1 MQEISAYELIKEK
14 LHAIPNQRHKGSLF
28 EKISKQFLQE
38 HDSANEYESIDL
50 WYDWKLRGKERDKG
64 IDIVITTSNKE
75 YIAVQCK
82 FHQNSVSYN
91 DISPFLTQLLS
102 GHKLQNG
109 VGGVKF
115 KKGIIISTSNLTSE
129 ALKAI
134 EQIRSTGMG
143 IDIDEITEEDFIY
156 SRIDWE
162 KFDPTKTED
171 EIPLC
176 DKKRPRPHQ
185 TEAIEKTKEYFSDPK
200 NARGKLIMAC
210 GTGKTYT
217 SLKIMEAL
225 DPKIT
230 LFLAPSIALLSQTF
244 REYAQ
249 EKSEPFY
256 ASIVCSDDKTG
267 QSKKNKS
274 KNEDNDD
281 IKFSELPIKASTR
294 LEDIL
299 SAYERAQKENKRFI
313 IFSTYQSALRIK
325 EAQEAGLNGIDLI
338 ICDEAHRTVGAM
350 YSTNERDD
358 KNAFT
363 LCHSDEN
370 IKAKKR
376 LYMTATPKVYS
387 ESSKAKA
394 KEKDNVIYSMDDAQT
409 FGEEIYTLNFE
420 RAIALDLLTDYK
432 VIILAVR
439 SENLSGVTNSV
450 NKKISQLE
458 AKGTKLDKKLINNE
472 FVCKIVGT
480 HKGLAKQDLIAL
492 DEENKEDHNLQNKAD
507 TFVSQRAISFCKSI
521 NTSKNIKDSFET
533 IMECYDEELKKKS
546 FKNLQIKIDH
556 VDGTMNCKDRL
567 EKLEKLNEFQ
577 PNTCKVLSNAR
588 CLSEGV
594 DVPALDS
601 VIFFDGRSAMVDII
615 QAVGRVMRKAKN
627 KKRGYIILPIALRE
641 SEIKNLDE
649 AVKNTNF
656 QNIWKVLKALRSHDS
671 SLVDEATFREKIKIF
686 GSDDASNLDDEE
698 ELQKDKT
705 EQSPNDPKQ
714 AQKTLFDAIL
724 LQDLANAV
732 YNVMPTKLGDRNYWE
747 NFAKKTGNIARTLND
762 RLKELFGKNPEIFD
776 NFLTSLR
783 GNIHQ
788 NIKEEEALDMIISH
802 VITKPIF
809 DAIFGDNIQNPI
821 AKALDKMVLKLSD
834 LGLEGETKD
843 LKNLYE
849 SVKTEAARAKSQKTQ
864 QELIKNLYN
873 TFFKEAFRKQSE
885 KLGIV
890 YTPIEV
896 VDFILRATNGILK
909 KHFNTDFNDKN
920 ITIFDPFTGTGSF
933 IARLLS
939 KENDFIS
946 DEALKEKFQK
956 GLFAFDI
963 VLLSYYIALIN
974 ITQAAQSRDSSL
986 KNFKNIA
993 LTDSLDY
1000 LEEKSA
1006 KGVIPGFEDL
1016 KENQEIKTT
1025 MEKQNI
1031 RVIIGN
1037 PPYSSGAK
1045 SENDNNQNLKHPKLE
1060 KRVYETYGKNSTS
1073 RSVGNTTRDT
1083 LIQSIRMASDL
1094 LKDKGVLGFVVNG
1107 SFIDS
1112 KSADGFR
1119 KCVAK
1124 EFSHLYVLNLRGN
1137 ARTSGE
1143 ERKKQGDGIFDSG
1156 SRATVAIIFFVKDES
1171 VQNSTIH
1178 YYEVEDYLKREAKLN
1193 LLAGF
1198 ENLDSVP
1205 FSEIT
1210 PNNKGDW
1217 INQREYG
1224 FDKLIP
1230 LKRDKNQKI
1239 FDTIFDLNSN
1249 GVKTSRDPWVYNFS
1263 PNALM
1268 QSVQN
1273 CIDAYNA
1280 DLKRFNERFREAFK
1294 QRTQGIKPADRYK
1307 HLSDQ
1312 EITTDKT
1319 KIAWVQNLKTQ
1330 LIKGKKLD
1338 DFSQEKISVSLYRPF
1353 NKQYFYY
1360 ERELA
1365 WSFCLMKKIFPD
1377 KSARNV
1383 VINTGVGKVFSAL
1396 ISSEIPCLDL
1406 LHHNQAYPLY
1416 YYDDL
1421 GNRYN
1426 AISGYAL
1433 NLFRRHYQDNAIVEE
1448 EIFYYI
1454 YAIFHHKGYLE
1465 KYKNSLTKED
1475 PRIALSKDFKELS
1488 ILGEEL
1494 AKLHLNYESG
1504 EMHTSVAY
1512 KTLMNAE
1519 QKDYYD
1525 VVQMKK
1531 DKKGDRIQYN
1541 HHITITQIPQKAF
1554 DYVVNGKSAIDWVIE
1569 RYSITTDKDSL
1580 IENNPNH
1587 YAGGKYI
1594 FELLCRVIT
1603 LSVKSVDLIE
1613 KISEKRFE

>member
-14 LHAIPNQRHKGSLF
+14 LHAIPNLRHKGSLF

-50 WYDWKLRGKERDKG
+50 WYDWELRGKERDKG

-82 FHQNSVSYN
+82 FHQNSISYN
-91 DISPFLTQLLS
+91 DISPFLTQLQS
-102 GHKLQNG
+102 G
-109 VGGVKF
+109 VGEVRF

-129 ALKAI
+129 AIKAI

-143 IDIDEITEEDFIY
+143 IDIDEISEEDFIY

-176 DKKRPRPHQ
+176 DKKKPRAHQ
-185 TEAIEKTKEYFSDPK
+185 QEAINATKEYFSDPK

-267 QSKKNKS
+267 QSK
-274 KNEDNDD
+274 NEDNDD
-281 IKFSELPIKASTR
+281 IKFSELPIKPSTR
-294 LEDIL
+294 LKDIL
-299 SAYERAQKENKRFI
+299 STYEKAQKENKRFI

-370 IKAKKR
+370 IKAQKR

-492 DEENKEDHNLQNKAD
+492 DDENKEDNDLKNKAD

-521 NTSKNIKDSFET
+521 QTSKNIKDSFET

-546 FKNLQIKIDH
+546 FKNLQITIDH
-556 VDGTMNCKDRL
+556 VDGTMNCKERL
-567 EKLEKLNEFQ
+567 DKLEELNKFE
-577 PNTCKVLSNAR
+577 PNICKVLSNAR

-627 KKRGYIILPIALRE
+627 KKRGYIILPIALKE

-656 QNIWKVLKALRSHDS
+656 QNIWKVLKALRSHDP
-671 SLVDEATFREKIKIF
+671 SLVDEAIFREKIKIF
-686 GSDDASNLDDEE
+686 GSNDESNPDDDEE
-698 ELQKDKT
+698 LKKDKT
-705 EQSPNDPKQ
+705 EHQNDPKQ
-714 AQKTLFDAIL
+714 AQKTLFDAIFL
-724 LQDLANAV
+724 KDLANAV

-747 NFAKKTGNIARTLND
+747 NFAKKTGNIAKT
-762 RLKELFGKNPEIFD
+762 
-776 NFLTSLR
+776 
-783 GNIHQ
+783 
-788 NIKEEEALDMIISH
+788 
-802 VITKPIF
+802 
-809 DAIFGDNIQNPI
+809 
-821 AKALDKMVLKLSD
+821 LDKMVLKLSD

-849 SVKTEAARAKSQKTQ
+849 SVKTEAVRAKSQKSQ

-909 KHFNTDFNDKN
+909 KHFNTDFNDQN

-939 KENDFIS
+939 KENNLIS
-946 DEALKEKFQK
+946 DEALKEKFLNH
-956 GLFAFDI
+956 LFAFDI

-974 ITQAAQSRDSSL
+974 ITQAAQNRDSSL

-1000 LEEKSA
+1000 LEEKND
-1006 KGVIPGFEDL
+1006 KGVFPLFADL
-1016 KENQEIKTT
+1016 KENKEIKTT
-1025 MEKQNI
+1025 LADQKIQ
-1031 RVIIGN
+1031 VIIGN

-1045 SENDNNQNLKHPKLE
+1045 SENDNNQNLTHPKLE
-1060 KRVYETYGKNSTS
+1060 KRVYETYGKNSTAK
-1073 RSVGNTTRDT
+1073 VGKTTRDT
-1083 LIQSIRMASDL
+1083 LIHSIRMASDL

-1124 EFSHLYVLNLRGN
+1124 DFARLYVLNLRGN
-1137 ARTSGE
+1137 QRTSGE
-1143 ERKKQGDGIFDSG
+1143 VSKKEGGKIFDSG
-1156 SRATVAIIFFVKDES
+1156 SRATVAIIFFVKDKS
-1171 VQNSTIH
+1171 VQNSAIH

-1193 LLAGF
+1193 SLAGF

-1205 FSEIT
+1205 FKEIT
-1210 PNNKGDW
+1210 PNDKGDW
-1217 INQREYG
+1217 INQRNDDFE
-1224 FDKLIP
+1224 KLIP
-1230 LKRDKNQKI
+1230 LKRDKKLKI
-1239 FDTIFDLNSN
+1239 FNTIFDLNSM
-1249 GVKTSRDPWVYNFS
+1249 GVASGRDPWVYNFS
-1263 PNALM
+1263 PNALK

-1273 CIDAYNA
+1273 CIDTYNA

-1294 QRTQGIKPADRYK
+1294 QRTAKDKGIKPADRYK
-1307 HLSDQ
+1307 HLNDK
-1312 EITTDKT
+1312 EITTDKM
-1319 KIAWVQNLKTQ
+1319 KIAWTDVLKNKLINNENLPESGMERAR
-1330 LIKGKKLD
+1330 LA
-1338 DFSQEKISVSLYRPF
+1338 LYRPF
-1353 NKQYFYY
+1353 NKQWLYWDKDLIHRQRRF
-1360 ERELA
+1360 
-1365 WSFCLMKKIFPD
+1365 SKIFPD
-1377 KSARNV
+1377 KGARNV
-1383 VINTGVGKVFSAL
+1383 VINTGCGNGKDFSAL
-1396 ISSEIPCLDL
+1396 VSDFISDSGLISP
-1406 LHHNQAYPLY
+1406 NQTYPLY

-1426 AISGYAL
+1426 AISGYAF
-1433 NLFRRHYQDNAIVEE
+1433 NLFRRHYKDNAITEE

-1465 KYKNSLTKED
+1465 KYKNSLAKEA
-1475 PRIALSKDFKELS
+1475 PRIALSEDFKELS
-1488 ILGEEL
+1488 VLGKEL
-1494 AKLHLNYESG
+1494 AKLHLNYENG
-1504 EMHTSVAY
+1504 EMHESV
-1512 KTLMNAE
+1512 KHNLLENAE
-1519 QKDYYD
+1519 IEGYYD
-1525 VVQMKK
+1525 VVKMKK
-1531 DKKGDRIQYN
+1531 DKKGDRIIYN
-1541 HHITITQIPQKAF
+1541 HHITITQIPKKAF
-1554 DYVVNGKSAIDWVIE
+1554 DYVINGKSAIDWVIE

-1587 YAGGKYI
+1587 YAGGKYV

>member
-1 MQEISAYELIKEK
+1 MQEISAYTLIKEK
-14 LHAIPNQRHKGSLF
+14 LQAIPNLRHKGSLF
-28 EKISKQFLQE
+28 EKISKQFLLE

-50 WYDWKLRGKERDKG
+50 WSDFKLRGNKGDRG
-64 IDIVITTSNKE
+64 IDMVITTASKE

-82 FHQNSVSYN
+82 FHQDSISLN
-91 DISPFLTQLLS
+91 DISTFLSQL
-102 GHKLQNG
+102 QAG
-109 VGGVKF
+109 VGEIRF
-115 KKGIIISTSNLTSE
+115 KKGIIISTSKLTRA
-129 ALKAI
+129 ALEEI

-176 DKKRPRPHQ
+176 DKKKPRSHQ
-185 TEAIEKTKEYFSDPK
+185 TEAINATKEYFSDPK

-256 ASIVCSDDKTG
+256 ASIVCSDDKVG
-267 QSKKNKS
+267 QS

-281 IKFSELPIKASTR
+281 IKFSELPIKPSTR

-299 SAYERAQKENKRFI
+299 SVYEKAQKENKRFI

-350 YSTNERDD
+350 YSSNERDD

-370 IKAKKR
+370 IKATKR

-394 KEKDNVIYSMDDAQT
+394 KEGDNIIYSMDDT
-409 FGEEIYTLNFE
+409 DIFGEEIYTLNFS

-439 SENLSGVTNSV
+439 KENLSGVTNSV

-458 AKGTKLDKKLINNE
+458 AEGTKLDKKLINNE

-480 HKGLAKQDLIAL
+480 HKGLAKQDLIVL
-492 DEENKEDHNLQNKAD
+492 DDENKEDHNLQNQYD
-507 TFVSQRAISFCKSI
+507 TAPSQRAINFCKSI

-556 VDGTMNCKDRL
+556 IDGTMNCKDRL
-567 EKLEKLNEFQ
+567 EKLEKLNQFQ

-601 VIFFDGRSAMVDII
+601 IVFFDGKSAMVDII
-615 QAVGRVMRKAKN
+615 QAVGRVMRKAKR
-627 KKRGYIILPIALRE
+627 KKRGYIILPIALEE
-641 SEIKNLDE
+641 SEIQNLDE
-649 AVKNTNF
+649 AVNNTNF
-656 QNIWKVLKALRSHDS
+656 KNIWKVIKALRSHDP
-671 SLVDEATFREKIKIF
+671 SLVDEATFKEKIKIF
-686 GSDDASNLDDEE
+686 GSDDNREEDHNDEE
-698 ELQKDKT
+698 PQKDKT
-705 EQSPNDPKQ
+705 EQDPKQ

-724 LQDLANAV
+724 LQDLADAV

-747 NFAKKTGNIARTLND
+747 NFTKKTGNIARTLNN
-762 RLKELFGKNPEIFD
+762 RLKMIFEKNPEFFHD
-776 NFLTSLR
+776 FLDSLR

-788 NIKEEEALDMIISH
+788 NIREDEALDMITSH
-802 VITKPIF
+802 IITKPIF
-809 DAIFGDNIQNPI
+809 DALFGDNIQNPI
-821 AKALDKMVLKLSD
+821 AKALDKIVQKLST

-849 SVKTEAARAKSQKTQ
+849 SVKTEATHAKSQKSQ

-873 TFFKEAFRKQSE
+873 TFFKEAFKKQSE

-909 KHFNTDFNDKN
+909 KHFNTDFNDQN

-939 KENDFIS
+939 KDNDLIS
-946 DEALKEKFQK
+946 DEALKEKFLNH
-956 GLFAFDI
+956 LFAFDI

-974 ITQAAQSRDSSL
+974 ITQAVQNRDSSL

-1006 KGVIPGFEDL
+1006 KGAFPLFEDL
-1016 KENQEIKTT
+1016 KENKEIKDTLAD
-1025 MEKQNI
+1025 QNI

-1037 PPYSSGAK
+1037 PPYSAGAK
-1045 SENDNNQNLKHPKLE
+1045 SENDNNQNLSHPKLE
-1060 KRVYETYGKNSTS
+1060 KWVYEKYGKNSTAK
-1073 RSVGNTTRDT
+1073 VGNTTRDT
-1083 LIQSIRMASDL
+1083 LIQSMHMASDVV
-1094 LKDKGVLGFVVNG
+1094 KDKGVIGFVVNG

-1143 ERKKQGDGIFDSG
+1143 NRKKEGDGIFDSG
-1156 SRATVAIIFFVKDES
+1156 SRVTVAVIFFVKDSS
-1171 VQNSTIH
+1171 VPNNTIF
-1178 YYEVEDYLKREAKLN
+1178 YYEVEDYLKREAKLH
-1193 LLAGF
+1193 LLANF
-1198 ENLDSVP
+1198 ENLESVP
-1205 FSEIT
+1205 FEKIT
-1210 PNNKGDW
+1210 PNDKGDW
-1217 INQREYG
+1217 INQRNEE

-1230 LKRDKNQKI
+1230 LKRDKKFKI
-1239 FDTIFDLNSN
+1239 FDTIFDINSG
-1249 GVKTSRDPWVYNFS
+1249 GVVSGRDLWVYNFS
-1263 PNALM
+1263 PNILT
-1268 QSVQN
+1268 QSVQK
-1273 CIDAYNA
+1273 CIDTYNA

-1294 QRTQGIKPADRYK
+1294 QRTKGVKSGDLYK
-1307 HLSDQ
+1307 HLNDK

-1319 KIAWVQNLKTQ
+1319 KISWTDGLKQGFIKNKNL
-1330 LIKGKKLD
+1330 
-1338 DFSQEKISVSLYRPF
+1338 QESSEERIRLAMYRPF
-1353 NKQYFYY
+1353 NKQWLYWDKNWIHRQRQF
-1360 ERELA
+1360 
-1365 WSFCLMKKIFPD
+1365 SKIFPD
-1377 KSARNV
+1377 KDAQNV
-1383 VINTGVGKVFSAL
+1383 VINTTIRNFSAL
-1396 ISSEIPCLDL
+1396 VSDAITDSHFIGDT
-1406 LHHNQAYPLY
+1406 QAYPLY

-1433 NLFRRHYQDNAIVEE
+1433 NLFRRHYKDNAITEE

-1454 YAIFHHKGYLE
+1454 YAILHHKGYLE
-1465 KYKNSLTKED
+1465 KYKNSLAKEA
-1475 PRIALSKDFKELS
+1475 PRIALSEDFKELS
-1488 ILGEEL
+1488 VLGKEL

-1504 EMHTSVAY
+1504 EMHTSVKY
-1512 KTLMNAE
+1512 TTLMNAE
-1519 QKDYYD
+1519 VEGYYD
-1525 VVQMKK
+1525 VDKMT
-1531 DKKGDRIQYN
+1531 KKGDCIIYN
-1541 HHITITQIPQKAF
+1541 KNIVITKIPQKAF
-1554 DYVVNGKSAIDWVIE
+1554 EYVVNGKSTIDWVIE
-1569 RYSITTDKDSL
+1569 RYQKTMDKDSL
-1580 IENNPNH
+1580 IENNPND
-1587 YAGGKYI
+1587 YAGGKYV
-1594 FELLCRVIT
+1594 FELLCRVIK
-1603 LSVKSVDLIE
+1603 LSEKSVDLIE
-1613 KISEKRFE
+1613 KISMKRFE

>member
-1 MQEISAYELIKEK
+1 MQEISTYELIKEK
-14 LHAIPNQRHKGSLF
+14 LQAIPNKRHKGSLF

-38 HDSANEYESIDL
+38 HDSANEYESIDF
-50 WYDWKLRGKERDKG
+50 WNDWKLRGKERDKG

-82 FHQNSVSYN
+82 FHQNSISYN

-102 GHKLQNG
+102 G
-109 VGGVKF
+109 VGEVRF

-176 DKKRPRPHQ
+176 DKKKPRPHQ
-185 TEAIEKTKEYFSDPK
+185 TEAINATKEYFSDPK

-217 SLKIMEAL
+217 SLKIMETL

-256 ASIVCSDDKTG
+256 ASIVCSDDKVG
-267 QSKKNKS
+267 QS

-281 IKFSELPIKASTR
+281 IKFSELPIKPSTR

-299 SAYERAQKENKRFI
+299 SVYQKAQKENKRFI

-325 EAQEAGLNGIDLI
+325 EAQEAGLNEIDLI

-350 YSTNERDD
+350 YSSNERDD
-358 KNAFT
+358 KNSFT

-394 KEKDNVIYSMDDAQT
+394 KESDNIIYSMDDADI

-450 NKKISQLE
+450 NKKISQLK

-480 HKGLAKQDLIAL
+480 HKGLAKQDVIAL
-492 DEENKEDHNLQNKAD
+492 NNENKEDNDLKNKAD

-546 FKNLQIKIDH
+546 FKNLEIKIDH
-556 VDGTMNCKDRL
+556 VDGTMNCKERL
-567 EKLEKLNEFQ
+567 DKLENLNQFE

-601 VIFFDGRSAMVDII
+601 VIFFDGKSAMVDII

-627 KKRGYIILPIALRE
+627 KKRGYIILPIALEE

-656 QNIWKVLKALRSHDS
+656 QNIWKVIKALRSHDS
-671 SLVDEATFREKIKIF
+671 SLVDEATFKEKIKIF
-686 GSDDASNLDDEE
+686 GSDDGKKQNDE
-698 ELQKDKT
+698 
-705 EQSPNDPKQ
+705 
-714 AQKTLFDAIL
+714 KTLFDAIL
-724 LQDLANAV
+724 LQDLADAV

-747 NFAKKTGNIARTLND
+747 NFAKKTGNIAKTLNN
-762 RLKELFGKNPEIFD
+762 RLKMIFGKNPEIFD

-788 NIKEEEALDMIISH
+788 NIKEEEALDMITSH
-802 VITKPIF
+802 IITKPIF
-809 DAIFGDNIQNPI
+809 DALFGDNIQNPI
-821 AKALDKMVLKLSD
+821 AKALDKMVLKLST

-849 SVKTEAARAKSQKTQ
+849 SVKTEAARAKSQKSQ

-939 KENDFIS
+939 KENNLIS

-974 ITQAAQSRDSSL
+974 ITQAAQNRDSSL

-1000 LEEKSA
+1000 LEEKND
-1006 KGVIPGFEDL
+1006 KGVFKFFEDL
-1016 KENQEIKTT
+1016 KENKDIKDTLAG
-1025 MEKQNI
+1025 QNI

-1060 KRVYETYGKNSTS
+1060 KLVYDTYGKNSTAKM
-1073 RSVGNTTRDT
+1073 GKTTRDT

-1119 KCVAK
+1119 KCVAQ
-1124 EFSHLYVLNLRGN
+1124 EFSRLYVLNLRGN

-1143 ERKKQGDGIFDSG
+1143 TFKKEGGKIFDSG
-1156 SRATVAIIFFVKDES
+1156 SRATIAVIFFVKDKS
-1171 VQNSTIH
+1171 APDNTIF

-1198 ENLDSVP
+1198 ENLDFVP
-1205 FSEIT
+1205 FKEIT

-1217 INQREYG
+1217 INQRGEA
-1224 FDKLIP
+1224 FEKLIP
-1230 LKRDKNQKI
+1230 LKRDKKRQNPSV
-1239 FDTIFDLNSN
+1239 FDINSG
-1249 GVKTSRDPWVYNFS
+1249 GVATGRDSWVYNFS

-1268 QSVQN
+1268 HSVQK
-1273 CIDAYNA
+1273 CIDTYNA
-1280 DLKRFNERFREAFK
+1280 DLKRFNAHFREAFK
-1294 QRTQGIKPADRYK
+1294 QRAKGVKSDKLYK
-1307 HLSDQ
+1307 RLNDQ

-1319 KIAWVQNLKTQ
+1319 KIAWVQNLKMQ

-1365 WSFCLMKKIFPD
+1365 WSFYLMKKIFPD
-1377 KSARNV
+1377 KDAQNV
-1383 VINTGVGKVFSAL
+1383 VINTGVGNGKNFSAL
-1396 ISSEIPCLDL
+1396 VSDCISNCDL
-1406 LHHNQAYPLY
+1406 ISHNQAYPLY
-1416 YYDDL
+1416 HYDDL
-1421 GNRYN
+1421 GNRHY
-1426 AISGYAL
+1426 AISGYCL
-1433 NLFRRHYQDNAIVEE
+1433 NLFREHYEDNSIAEE

-1475 PRIALSKDFKELS
+1475 PRIALSEDFKELS
-1488 ILGEEL
+1488 TLGKEL
-1494 AKLHLNYESG
+1494 AELHLNYENG
-1504 EMHTSVAY
+1504 EMHKSV
-1512 KTLMNAE
+1512 KHNLLENAE
-1519 QKDYYD
+1519 VEGYYD

-1541 HHITITQIPQKAF
+1541 HHITITQIPKKAF

-1594 FELLCRVIT
+1594 FELLCRVIK
-1603 LSVKSVDLIE
+1603 LSEKSVDLIE

>member
-1 MQEISAYELIKEK
+1 MQEISAYTLIKEK
-14 LHAIPNQRHKGSLF
+14 LQAIPNLRHKGSLF

-38 HDSANEYESIDL
+38 HDSANEYESIEL
-50 WYDWKLRGKERDKG
+50 WSDFKLRGNKGDRG
-64 IDIVITTSNKE
+64 IDMVITTTSKE

-82 FHQNSVSYN
+82 YHQDIISLN
-91 DISPFLTQLLS
+91 DISTFLSQL
-102 GHKLQNG
+102 QAG
-109 VGGVKF
+109 VGEVRF
-115 KKGIIISTSNLTSE
+115 KKGIIISTSKLTSA
-129 ALKAI
+129 ALEEI
-134 EQIRSTGMG
+134 EQIRSTGMD
-143 IDIDEITEEDFIY
+143 IDIDIISEEDFIY

-171 EIPLC
+171 ELPLC
-176 DKKRPRPHQ
+176 DKKKPRSHQ
-185 TEAIEKTKEYFSDPK
+185 TEAINATKEYFSSPK
-200 NARGKLIMAC
+200 NTRGKLIMAC

-256 ASIVCSDDKTG
+256 ASIVCSDDKVG
-267 QSKKNKS
+267 QS

-281 IKFSELPIKASTR
+281 IKFSELPIKPSTR

-299 SAYERAQKENKRFI
+299 SVYEKAQKENKRFI

-325 EAQEAGLNGIDLI
+325 EAQEAGLGEIDLI

-363 LCHSDEN
+363 LCHSDKN

-394 KEKDNVIYSMDDAQT
+394 KEKDNVIYSMDDEEI
-409 FGEEIYTLNFE
+409 FGEEIYTLNFSK
-420 RAIALDLLTDYK
+420 AIALDLLTDYK

-439 SENLSGVTNSV
+439 KENLSGVTNSV
-450 NKKISQLE
+450 NKKISQLK

-480 HKGLAKQDLIAL
+480 HKGLAKQDLIVL
-492 DEENKEDHNLQNKAD
+492 DDKNKEDHNLQNEYD
-507 TFVSQRAISFCKSI
+507 TAPSQRAINFCKSI

-546 FKNLQIKIDH
+546 FKNLEITIDH
-556 VDGTMNCKDRL
+556 IDGTMNCKERL
-567 EKLEKLNEFQ
+567 EKLEELNKFQ

-601 VIFFDGRSAMVDII
+601 IVFFDGKSAMVDII
-615 QAVGRVMRKAKN
+615 QAVGRVMRKAKR
-627 KKRGYIILPIALRE
+627 KKRGYIILPIALEE
-641 SEIKNLDE
+641 SEIQNLDE
-649 AVKNTNF
+649 AVNNTNF
-656 QNIWKVLKALRSHDS
+656 KNIWKVIKALRSHDP
-671 SLVDEATFREKIKIF
+671 SLVDEATFKEKIKIF
-686 GSDDASNLDDEE
+686 GSDDSKKQDDE
-698 ELQKDKT
+698 
-705 EQSPNDPKQ
+705 
-714 AQKTLFDAIL
+714 KTLFDAIL
-724 LQDLANAV
+724 LQDLADAV

-747 NFAKKTGNIARTLND
+747 NFTKKTGNIARTLNN
-762 RLKELFGKNPEIFD
+762 RLKMIFDKNPEFFHG
-776 NFLTSLR
+776 FLDSLR
-783 GNIHQ
+783 ENIHQ
-788 NIKEEEALDMIISH
+788 NIKEEEALDMITSH
-802 VITKPIF
+802 IITKPIF
-809 DAIFGDNIQNPI
+809 DAIFGDNIKNPI
-821 AKALDKMVLKLSD
+821 AKALDKMVEKLST

-849 SVKTEAARAKSQKTQ
+849 SVKTEATHAKSQKSQ

-939 KENDFIS
+939 KENNLIS

-956 GLFAFDI
+956 NLFAFDI

-974 ITQAAQSRDSSL
+974 ITQAAQNRDSSL

-1000 LEEKSA
+1000 LEEKTN
-1006 KGVIPGFEDL
+1006 KGVFPFFYDL
-1016 KENQEIKTT
+1016 KENKDIKDTLAG
-1025 MEKQNI
+1025 QNI

-1045 SENDNNQNLKHPKLE
+1045 SENDNNQNLTHPKLE
-1060 KRVYETYGKNSTS
+1060 KRVYETYGKNSTAAG
-1073 RSVGNTTRDT
+1073 RTTRDT
-1083 LIQSIRMASDL
+1083 LIQSIRMASDVV
-1094 LKDKGVLGFVVNG
+1094 KDKGVLGFVVNG

-1112 KSADGFR
+1112 KSSDGFR

-1156 SRATVAIIFFVKDES
+1156 SRATVAIVFFVKDK
-1171 VQNSTIH
+1171 NAPNNTIF

-1198 ENLDSVP
+1198 ENLESVP
-1205 FSEIT
+1205 FKEIT
-1210 PNNKGDW
+1210 PNDKGDW
-1217 INQREYG
+1217 INQRNDAFE
-1224 FDKLIP
+1224 KLIP
-1230 LKRDKNQKI
+1230 LKRDKKLQNPSI
-1239 FDTIFDLNSN
+1239 FDINSL
-1249 GVKTSRDPWVYNFS
+1249 GVVSGRDPWVYNFS
-1263 PNALM
+1263 PNILT

-1273 CIDAYNA
+1273 CIDTYNA
-1280 DLKRFNERFREAFK
+1280 DLKRFNAHFREAFK
-1294 QRTQGIKPADRYK
+1294 QRTKGVKSGDLYK
-1307 HLSDQ
+1307 HLNDK

-1319 KIAWVQNLKTQ
+1319 KIAWTDGLKNH
-1330 LIKGKKLD
+1330 LIKNKNL
-1338 DFSQEKISVSLYRPF
+1338 QESSMERIRLALYRPF
-1353 NKQYFYY
+1353 NKQWLYWDKDWIHRQGEF
-1360 ERELA
+1360 
-1365 WSFCLMKKIFPD
+1365 SKIFPD
-1377 KSARNV
+1377 KGARNV
-1383 VINTGVGKVFSAL
+1383 VINTGISKAFSAL

-1406 LHHNQAYPLY
+1406 LCHNQAYPLY

-1433 NLFRRHYQDNAIVEE
+1433 NLFRRHYKDNAITEE

-1454 YAIFHHKGYLE
+1454 YAILHHKGYLK
-1465 KYKNSLTKED
+1465 KYKNSLAKEA
-1475 PRIALSKDFKELS
+1475 PRIALSEDFKELS
-1488 ILGEEL
+1488 TLGKEL
-1494 AKLHLNYESG
+1494 AELHLNYESG
-1504 EMHTSVAY
+1504 EMHTSVKY
-1512 KTLMNAE
+1512 TTLMNAGME
-1519 QKDYYD
+1519 GYYD
-1525 VVQMKK
+1525 VDKMT
-1531 DKKGDRIQYN
+1531 KKGDSIIYN
-1541 HHITITQIPQKAF
+1541 HHITITKIPKKAF

-1569 RYSITTDKDSL
+1569 RYQKTMDKDSL

-1587 YAGGKYI
+1587 YAGGKYV

-1603 LSVKSVDLIE
+1603 LSLKSVDLIE
-1613 KISEKRFE
+1613 KISKKRFE

>member
-1 MQEISAYELIKEK
+1 MQEISAYKLIKEK

-50 WYDWKLRGKERDKG
+50 WYDWELRGKERDKG

-91 DISPFLTQLLS
+91 DISTFLTQLQS
-102 GHKLQNG
+102 G
-109 VGGVKF
+109 VGEVRF
-115 KKGIIISTSNLTSE
+115 KKGIIISSSNLTSN

-143 IDIDEITEEDFIY
+143 IDINEITEEDFIY

-185 TEAIEKTKEYFSDPK
+185 TEAINATKEYFSNPK
-200 NARGKLIMAC
+200 NSRGKLIMAC

-256 ASIVCSDDKTG
+256 ASIVCSDDKVG
-267 QSKKNKS
+267 QS

-281 IKFSELPIKASTR
+281 IKFSELPIKPSTR

-299 SAYERAQKENKRFI
+299 SVYEKAQKENKRFI

-325 EAQEAGLNGIDLI
+325 EAQEAGLGEIDLV

-350 YSTNERDD
+350 YSSNERDD

-363 LCHSDEN
+363 LCHSDEH

-394 KEKDNVIYSMDDAQT
+394 KESDNVIYSMDDADT
-409 FGEEIYTLNFE
+409 FDEEIYTLNFE

-450 NKKISQLE
+450 NKKISQLKAE
-458 AKGTKLDKKLINNE
+458 GTKLDKKLINNE

-492 DEENKEDHNLQNKAD
+492 DDENKED

-521 NTSKNIKDSFET
+521 QTSKNIKDSFET

-546 FKNLQIKIDH
+546 FKNLQISIDH
-556 VDGTMNCKDRL
+556 VDGTMNCKERL
-567 EKLEKLNEFQ
+567 EKLENLNQFE

-601 VIFFDGRSAMVDII
+601 IVFFDGKSAMVDII

-627 KKRGYIILPIALRE
+627 KKRGYIILPIALEE

-649 AVKNTNF
+649 AVNNTNF
-656 QNIWKVLKALRSHDS
+656 KNIWKVIKALRSHDP
-671 SLVDEATFREKIKIF
+671 SLVDEATFKEKIKIF

-698 ELQKDKT
+698 ELKKDKT
-705 EQSPNDPKQ
+705 EQSDPKQ

-724 LQDLANAV
+724 LQDLADAV

-747 NFAKKTGNIARTLND
+747 NFAKKTGNIARILNN
-762 RLKELFGKNPEIFD
+762 RLKIIFEKNPEIFD

-802 VITKPIF
+802 IITKPIF

-849 SVKTEAARAKSQKTQ
+849 SVKTEAARAKSQKSQ

-939 KENDFIS
+939 KENNLIS

-956 GLFAFDI
+956 NLFAFDI

-974 ITQAAQSRDSSL
+974 ITQAAQNRDSSL

-1000 LEEKSA
+1000 LEEK
-1006 KGVIPGFEDL
+1006 
-1016 KENQEIKTT
+1016 T
-1025 MEKQNI
+1025 I
-1031 RVIIGN
+1031 RG
-1037 PPYSSGAK
+1037 Y
-1045 SENDNNQNLKHPKLE
+1045 
-1060 KRVYETYGKNSTS
+1060 S
-1073 RSVGNTTRDT
+1073 RSFM
-1083 LIQSIRMASDL
+1083 I
-1094 LKDKGVLGFVVNG
+1094 
-1107 SFIDS
+1107 
-1112 KSADGFR
+1112 
-1119 KCVAK
+1119 
-1124 EFSHLYVLNLRGN
+1124 
-1137 ARTSGE
+1137 
-1143 ERKKQGDGIFDSG
+1143 
-1156 SRATVAIIFFVKDES
+1156 
-1171 VQNSTIH
+1171 
-1178 YYEVEDYLKREAKLN
+1178 
-1193 LLAGF
+1193 
-1198 ENLDSVP
+1198 
-1205 FSEIT
+1205 
-1210 PNNKGDW
+1210 
-1217 INQREYG
+1217 
-1224 FDKLIP
+1224 
-1230 LKRDKNQKI
+1230 
-1239 FDTIFDLNSN
+1239 
-1249 GVKTSRDPWVYNFS
+1249 
-1263 PNALM
+1263 
-1268 QSVQN
+1268 
-1273 CIDAYNA
+1273 
-1280 DLKRFNERFREAFK
+1280 
-1294 QRTQGIKPADRYK
+1294 
-1307 HLSDQ
+1307 
-1312 EITTDKT
+1312 
-1319 KIAWVQNLKTQ
+1319 
-1330 LIKGKKLD
+1330 
-1338 DFSQEKISVSLYRPF
+1338 
-1353 NKQYFYY
+1353 
-1360 ERELA
+1360 
-1365 WSFCLMKKIFPD
+1365 
-1377 KSARNV
+1377 
-1383 VINTGVGKVFSAL
+1383 
-1396 ISSEIPCLDL
+1396 
-1406 LHHNQAYPLY
+1406 
-1416 YYDDL
+1416 
-1421 GNRYN
+1421 
-1426 AISGYAL
+1426 
-1433 NLFRRHYQDNAIVEE
+1433 
-1448 EIFYYI
+1448 
-1454 YAIFHHKGYLE
+1454 
-1465 KYKNSLTKED
+1465 
-1475 PRIALSKDFKELS
+1475 
-1488 ILGEEL
+1488 
-1494 AKLHLNYESG
+1494 
-1504 EMHTSVAY
+1504 
-1512 KTLMNAE
+1512 
-1519 QKDYYD
+1519 
-1525 VVQMKK
+1525 
-1531 DKKGDRIQYN
+1531 
-1541 HHITITQIPQKAF
+1541 
-1554 DYVVNGKSAIDWVIE
+1554 
-1569 RYSITTDKDSL
+1569 
-1580 IENNPNH
+1580 
-1587 YAGGKYI
+1587 
-1594 FELLCRVIT
+1594 
-1603 LSVKSVDLIE
+1603 
-1613 KISEKRFE
+1613 

>member
-1 MQEISAYELIKEK
+1 MQEISAYKLIKEK
-14 LHAIPNQRHKGSLF
+14 LHAIPNLRHKGSWF
-28 EKISKQFLQE
+28 EKVSRRFLIE
-38 HDSANEYESIDL
+38 HDSANEYESIKL
-50 WYDWKLRGKERDKG
+50 WGDWEGRGNKGDRG
-64 IDIVITTSNKE
+64 IDMVITTASKE

-82 FHQNSVSYN
+82 FHQNSISYN
-91 DISPFLTQLLS
+91 DISTFLSQL
-102 GHKLQNG
+102 QAG
-109 VGGVKF
+109 VGEVRF
-115 KKGIIISTSNLTSE
+115 KKGIIISTSKLTRA
-129 ALKAI
+129 ALEEI
-134 EQIRSTGMG
+134 EQIRSVGMD
-143 IDIDEITEEDFIY
+143 IDIDIISEEDFIY

-162 KFDPTKTED
+162 KFDPTKTQD
-171 EIPLC
+171 ELPLC
-176 DKKRPRPHQ
+176 DKKKPRSHQ
-185 TEAIEKTKEYFSDPK
+185 IEAINATKEYFSDPK

-217 SLKIMEAL
+217 SLKIMESL

-230 LFLAPSIALLSQTF
+230 LFLVPSIALLSQTF

-256 ASIVCSDDKTG
+256 ASIVCSDDKVG
-267 QSKKNKS
+267 SS

-281 IKFSELPIKASTR
+281 INFSELPIKPSTR

-299 SAYERAQKENKRFI
+299 SVYEKAQKENKRFI

-325 EAQEAGLNGIDLI
+325 EAQEAGLNEIDLI

-350 YSTNERDD
+350 YSSNERDD

-394 KEKDNVIYSMDDAQT
+394 KEKDNVIYSMDDADT
-409 FGEEIYTLNFE
+409 FGEEIYTLNFSK
-420 RAIALDLLTDYK
+420 AIALDLLTDYK

-439 SENLSGVTNSV
+439 KENLSGVTNSV

-472 FVCKIVGT
+472 FVCKIIGT
-480 HKGLAKQDLIAL
+480 HKGLAKQDLIVL
-492 DEENKEDHNLQNKAD
+492 DEENKEDHNLKPYD
-507 TFVSQRAISFCKSI
+507 TAPSQRAINFCKSI
-521 NTSKNIKDSFET
+521 NTSKNIKDSFEK

-546 FKNLQIKIDH
+546 FKNLKISIDH
-556 VDGTMNCKDRL
+556 IDGTMNCKDRL
-567 EKLEKLNEFQ
+567 EKLEKLNQFE

-601 VIFFDGRSAMVDII
+601 IVFFDGKSAMVDII
-615 QAVGRVMRKAKN
+615 QAVGRVMRKAKR
-627 KKRGYIILPIALRE
+627 KKRGYIILPIALEE

-649 AVKNTNF
+649 AVNNTNF
-656 QNIWKVLKALRSHDS
+656 KNIWKVIKALRSHDS
-671 SLVDEATFREKIKIF
+671 SLVDEATFKEKIKIF
-686 GSDDASNLDDEE
+686 GSDDGKKQNDE
-698 ELQKDKT
+698 
-705 EQSPNDPKQ
+705 
-714 AQKTLFDAIL
+714 KTLFDAIL
-724 LQDLANAV
+724 LQDLADAM

-747 NFAKKTGNIARTLND
+747 NFTKKTGNIARTLNN
-762 RLKELFGKNPEIFD
+762 RLKELFEKNPEFFHD
-776 NFLTSLR
+776 FLDSLKD
-783 GNIHQ
+783 NIHQ
-788 NIKEEEALDMIISH
+788 NIKEDEALDMITSH
-802 VITKPIF
+802 IITKPIF
-809 DAIFGDNIQNPI
+809 DALFGDNIQNPI
-821 AKALDKMVLKLSD
+821 AKALDKMVLKLST

-849 SVKTEAARAKSQKTQ
+849 SVKTEAAHAKSQKSQ

-939 KENDFIS
+939 KENELIS

-956 GLFAFDI
+956 NLFAFDI

-974 ITQAAQSRDSSL
+974 ITQAAQNRDGSL

-1000 LEEKSA
+1000 LEEKTN
-1006 KGVIPGFEDL
+1006 KGALPLYEDL
-1016 KENQEIKTT
+1016 KENKDIKDTLAG
-1025 MEKQNI
+1025 QNI

-1037 PPYSSGAK
+1037 PPYSAGAK
-1045 SENDNNQNLKHPKLE
+1045 SENDNNQNLSHPKLE
-1060 KRVYETYGKNSTS
+1060 KWVYEKYGKNSTS
-1073 RSVGNTTRDT
+1073 INVGKTTRDT
-1083 LIQSIRMASDL
+1083 LIQSMRMASDVV
-1094 LKDKGVLGFVVNG
+1094 KDRGVVGFVVNG

-1112 KSADGFR
+1112 KSTDGFR
-1119 KCVAK
+1119 KCVVK

-1137 ARTSGE
+1137 QRTSGE
-1143 ERKKQGDGIFDSG
+1143 VSKKEGGKIFDSG
-1156 SRATVAIIFFVKDES
+1156 SRVTIAIVFFVKDSS
-1171 VQNSTIH
+1171 VTNNTIH
-1178 YYEVEDYLKREAKLN
+1178 YYEVEDYLKREAKLH

-1198 ENLDSVP
+1198 ENLESVP
-1205 FSEIT
+1205 FEKIT
-1210 PNNKGDW
+1210 PNAKGDW
-1217 INQREYG
+1217 INQREDG
-1224 FDKLIP
+1224 FEKLIP
-1230 LKRDKNQKI
+1230 LKRDKKLKI
-1239 FDTIFDLNSN
+1239 FNTIFDINSG
-1249 GVKTSRDPWVYNFS
+1249 GVMSGRDPWAYNFS
-1263 PNALM
+1263 QKILK
-1268 QSVQN
+1268 QSVQT
-1273 CIDAYNA
+1273 CIDTYNA
-1280 DLKRFNERFREAFK
+1280 DLKRFNEVFREAFK
-1294 QRTQGIKPADRYK
+1294 QRTKSVKSGDLYK
-1307 HLSDQ
+1307 HLDDK

-1319 KIAWVQNLKTQ
+1319 KIAWTDGLKNH
-1330 LIKGKKLD
+1330 LIKNTNL
-1338 DFSQEKISVSLYRPF
+1338 SESSMERVRLALYRPF
-1353 NKQYFYY
+1353 NKQWLYWDKDWINRQ
-1360 ERELA
+1360 REF
-1365 WSFCLMKKIFPD
+1365 SKIFPD

-1383 VINTGVGKVFSAL
+1383 VINTGVGNGKDFSAL
-1396 ISSEIPCLDL
+1396 VSDFISDYSLISP
-1406 LHHNQAYPLY
+1406 NQAYPLY

-1421 GNRYN
+1421 GNRHY

-1433 NLFRRHYQDNAIVEE
+1433 NLFRRHYKDNAITEE

-1454 YAIFHHKGYLE
+1454 YAILHHKGYLE
-1465 KYKNSLTKED
+1465 KYKNSLAKEA
-1475 PRIALSKDFKELS
+1475 PRIALSEDFKELS
-1488 ILGEEL
+1488 TLGKEL

-1504 EMHTSVAY
+1504 EMHDSVKY
-1512 KTLMNAE
+1512 TTLMNAE
-1519 QKDYYD
+1519 IEGYYD
-1525 VVQMKK
+1525 VEKMT
-1531 DKKGDRIQYN
+1531 KKGDCILYN
-1541 HHITITQIPQKAF
+1541 QNITITKIPKKAF
-1554 DYVVNGKSAIDWVIE
+1554 EYVINGKSTIDWVIE

-1587 YAGGKYI
+1587 YAGGQYV
-1594 FELLCRVIT
+1594 FELLCRVIK
-1603 LSVKSVDLIE
+1603 LSEKSVDLIE
-1613 KISEKRFE
+1613 KISMKRFE

>member
-1 MQEISAYELIKEK
+1 MQEISAYKLIKEK
-14 LHAIPNQRHKGSLF
+14 LHAIPNLRHKGSLF

-50 WYDWKLRGKERDKG
+50 WYDWELRGKERDKG

-82 FHQNSVSYN
+82 FHQNSISYN
-91 DISPFLTQLLS
+91 DISPFLTQLQS
-102 GHKLQNG
+102 G
-109 VGGVKF
+109 VGEIRF

-129 ALKAI
+129 AIKAI

-162 KFDPTKTED
+162 KFDPTKTEG

-185 TEAIEKTKEYFSDPK
+185 TEAINATKEYFSDPK

-217 SLKIMEAL
+217 SLKIMETL

-256 ASIVCSDDKTG
+256 ASIVCSDDKVG
-267 QSKKNKS
+267 KNKD
-274 KNEDNDD
+274 EDNDD

-299 SAYERAQKENKRFI
+299 STYEKAQKENKRFI

-370 IKAKKR
+370 IKATKR

-394 KEKDNVIYSMDDAQT
+394 KEKDNVIYSMDDGEI

-439 SENLSGVTNSV
+439 KENLSGVTNSV
-450 NKKISQLE
+450 NEKISQLE

-480 HKGLAKQDLIAL
+480 HKGLAKQDLIVL
-492 DEENKEDHNLQNKAD
+492 DDENKEDHNLQNQYD
-507 TFVSQRAISFCKSI
+507 TAPSQRAISFCKSI

-546 FKNLQIKIDH
+546 FNNLKISIDH
-556 VDGTMNCKDRL
+556 IDGTMNCKDRL
-567 EKLEKLNEFQ
+567 KKLENLNAFK

-601 VIFFDGRSAMVDII
+601 IVFFDGKSAMVDII

-627 KKRGYIILPIALRE
+627 KKRGYIILPIALEE

-649 AVKNTNF
+649 AVNNTNF
-656 QNIWKVLKALRSHDS
+656 QNIWKVIKALRSHDS
-671 SLVDEATFREKIKIF
+671 SLVDEATFKEKIKIF
-686 GSDDASNLDDEE
+686 GSDDNKKQNDE
-698 ELQKDKT
+698 
-705 EQSPNDPKQ
+705 
-714 AQKTLFDAIL
+714 KTLFDAIL
-724 LQDLANAV
+724 LQDLADAV

-747 NFAKKTGNIARTLND
+747 NFAKKTGNIARTLNE
-762 RLKELFGKNPEIFD
+762 RLKDIFEKNPEIFHG
-776 NFLTSLR
+776 FLDSLR

-788 NIKEEEALDMIISH
+788 NIKEEEALDMITSH
-802 VITKPIF
+802 IITKPIF

-821 AKALDKMVLKLSD
+821 AKALDKMVLKLSS

-849 SVKTEAARAKSQKTQ
+849 SVKTEAARAKSQKSQ

-939 KENDFIS
+939 KENALIS
-946 DEALKEKFQK
+946 DEALKEKFLNH
-956 GLFAFDI
+956 LFAFDI
-963 VLLSYYIALIN
+963 VLLAYYIALIN
-974 ITQAAQSRDSSL
+974 ITQAAQNRDGSL

-993 LTDSLDY
+993 LTDSLDIY
-1000 LEEKSA
+1000 EEKND
-1006 KGVIPGFEDL
+1006 KGVFSFFEDL
-1016 KENQEIKTT
+1016 KENKDIKDTLAD
-1025 MEKQNI
+1025 QNI

-1037 PPYSSGAK
+1037 PPYSAGAK
-1045 SENDNNQNLKHPKLE
+1045 SENDNNQNLTHPKLE
-1060 KRVYETYGKNSTS
+1060 KLVYEKYGKNSTS
-1073 RSVGNTTRDT
+1073 RNVGATTRDT
-1083 LIQSIRMASDL
+1083 LIQSIYMASEL
-1094 LKDKGVLGFVVNG
+1094 LKDRGVLGFVVNG
-1107 SFIDS
+1107 GFIDS

-1124 EFSHLYVLNLRGN
+1124 EFAHLYVLNLRGN

-1143 ERKKQGDGIFDSG
+1143 TFKKEGGKIFDSG
-1156 SRATVAIIFFVKDES
+1156 SRATIAIVFFVKDTS
-1171 VQNSTIH
+1171 VKNNTIH
-1178 YYEVEDYLKREAKLN
+1178 YYDIGDYLKREAKLN

-1198 ENLDSVP
+1198 ENLDLVP
-1205 FSEIT
+1205 FKEIT

-1217 INQREYG
+1217 INQRNDA

-1230 LKRDKNQKI
+1230 LKRDKTNDSI
-1239 FDTIFDLNSN
+1239 FDINSG
-1249 GVKTSRDPWVYNFS
+1249 GVATNRDPWVYNFS
-1263 PNALM
+1263 LNALK

-1273 CIDAYNA
+1273 CIDTYNA
-1280 DLKRFNERFREAFK
+1280 DLKRFNEVFREAFK
-1294 QRTQGIKPADRYK
+1294 QRTAKDKGVKPADRYK
-1307 HLSDQ
+1307 HLNNQ

-1319 KIAWVQNLKTQ
+1319 KIAWTRSLKKGFIKNTNLPESSEERMR
-1330 LIKGKKLD
+1330 LAM
-1338 DFSQEKISVSLYRPF
+1338 YRPF
-1353 NKQYFYY
+1353 NKQWLYFDKNLN
-1360 ERELA
+1360 EEQCQLP
-1365 WSFCLMKKIFPD
+1365 KIFPD
-1377 KSARNV
+1377 KSAQNV
-1383 VINTGVGKVFSAL
+1383 VINTSSMASRNFSCL
-1396 ISSEIPCLDL
+1396 IANEITDCQTMA
-1406 LHHNQAYPLY
+1406 NTQAYPLY

-1421 GNRYN
+1421 GNRHY

-1433 NLFRRHYQDNAIVEE
+1433 NLFRRHYKDDSIVEE

-1465 KYKNSLTKED
+1465 KYKNSLAKEA
-1475 PRIALSKDFKELS
+1475 PRIALSEDFKELS
-1488 ILGEEL
+1488 TLGKEL
-1494 AKLHLNYESG
+1494 AELHLNYENG
-1504 EMHTSVAY
+1504 EMHESV
-1512 KTLMNAE
+1512 KHNLLESAE
-1519 QKDYYD
+1519 MEGYYD
-1525 VVQMKK
+1525 VDKMT
-1531 DKKGDRIQYN
+1531 KKGDCILYN
-1541 HHITITQIPQKAF
+1541 QNIAITKIPQKAF

-1569 RYSITTDKDSL
+1569 RYSITKDKDSL

-1594 FELLCRVIT
+1594 FELLCRVIK
-1603 LSVKSVDLIE
+1603 LSEKSVDLIE

>member
-1 MQEISAYELIKEK
+1 MQEISAYKLIKEK
-14 LHAIPNQRHKGSLF
+14 LHAIPNSRHKGSLF
-28 EKISKQFLQE
+28 EKLSKRFLLE

-50 WYDWKLRGKERDKG
+50 WSDWKLRGNKGDRG
-64 IDIVITTSNKE
+64 IDMVITTTSKE

-82 FHQNSVSYN
+82 YHQNSISLN
-91 DISPFLTQLLS
+91 DISTFLTQLQS
-102 GHKLQNG
+102 G
-109 VGGVKF
+109 VGEVRF
-115 KKGIIISTSNLTSE
+115 KKGIIISTSKLTST
-129 ALKAI
+129 ALEEI

-171 EIPLC
+171 ELPLC
-176 DKKRPRPHQ
+176 DKKKPRSHQ
-185 TEAIEKTKEYFSDPK
+185 QEAIKATKEYFSSPK
-200 NARGKLIMAC
+200 NTRGKLIMAC

-225 DPKIT
+225 DPKIM

-256 ASIVCSDDKTG
+256 ASIVCSDDKVG
-267 QSKKNKS
+267 QS

-281 IKFSELPIKASTR
+281 INFSELPIKPSTR

-299 SAYERAQKENKRFI
+299 SVYEKAQKENKRFI

-350 YSTNERDD
+350 YSSNERDD

-363 LCHSDEN
+363 LCHSDKN

-394 KEKDNVIYSMDDAQT
+394 KEKDNIIYSMDDEEI
-409 FGEEIYTLNFE
+409 FGEEIYTLNFSK
-420 RAIALDLLTDYK
+420 AIALDLLTDYK

-439 SENLSGVTNSV
+439 KENLSGVTNSV
-450 NKKISQLE
+450 NKKISQLKAE
-458 AKGTKLDKKLINNE
+458 GTKLDKKLINNE
-472 FVCKIVGT
+472 FVCKIIGT
-480 HKGLAKQDLIAL
+480 HKGLAKQDLIVL
-492 DEENKEDHNLQNKAD
+492 DEKNKEDNDLKNKAD
-507 TFVSQRAISFCKSI
+507 TFISQRAISFCKSI
-521 NTSKNIKDSFET
+521 QTSKNIKDSFET

-546 FKNLQIKIDH
+546 FNNLKISIDH
-556 VDGTMNCKDRL
+556 IDGTMNCKERL
-567 EKLEKLNEFQ
+567 EKLENLNQFE
-577 PNTCKVLSNAR
+577 PNTCKVLSNAK

-601 VIFFDGRSAMVDII
+601 VIFFDGKSAMVDII

-627 KKRGYIILPIALRE
+627 KKRGYIILPIALEE
-641 SEIKNLDE
+641 SEIQNLDE
-649 AVKNTNF
+649 AVNNTNF
-656 QNIWKVLKALRSHDS
+656 KNIWKVIKALRSHDS
-671 SLVDEATFREKIKIF
+671 SLVDEATFKEKIKIF
-686 GSDDASNLDDEE
+686 GSDDGKKQNDE
-698 ELQKDKT
+698 
-705 EQSPNDPKQ
+705 
-714 AQKTLFDAIL
+714 KTLFDAIL
-724 LQDLANAV
+724 LQDLADAV

-747 NFAKKTGNIARTLND
+747 NFTKKTGNIARTLNN
-762 RLKELFGKNPEIFD
+762 RLKMIFDKNPEFFHD
-776 NFLTSLR
+776 FLDSLR

-788 NIKEEEALDMIISH
+788 NIREDEALDMITSH
-802 VITKPIF
+802 IITKPIF
-809 DAIFGDNIQNPI
+809 DALFGDNIKNPI
-821 AKALDKMVLKLSD
+821 SKALDKMVQKLST
-834 LGLEGETKD
+834 LGLQGETKD

-849 SVKTEAARAKSQKTQ
+849 SVKTEATHAKSQKSQ

-873 TFFKEAFRKQSE
+873 TFFKEAFKKQSE

-939 KENDFIS
+939 KENALIS

-956 GLFAFDI
+956 NLFAFDI

-974 ITQAAQSRDSSL
+974 ITQAAQNRDSSL

-1006 KGVIPGFEDL
+1006 KGVFKFFEDL
-1016 KENQEIKTT
+1016 KENKDIKDTLAG
-1025 MEKQNI
+1025 QNI

-1045 SENDNNQNLKHPKLE
+1045 SENDNNQNLSHPKLE
-1060 KRVYETYGKNSTS
+1060 KLVTEKYGKNSTAK
-1073 RSVGNTTRDT
+1073 VGNTTRDT
-1083 LIQSIRMASDL
+1083 LIQSMRMASDL
-1094 LKDKGVLGFVVNG
+1094 LKDKGVVGFVVNG

-1124 EFSHLYVLNLRGN
+1124 EFSRLYVLNLRGN

-1143 ERKKQGDGIFDSG
+1143 NRKKEGDGIFDSG
-1156 SRATVAIIFFVKDES
+1156 SRATIAIIFFVKDKS
-1171 VQNSTIH
+1171 VLDNTIF

-1198 ENLDSVP
+1198 ENLDLVP
-1205 FSEIT
+1205 FKEIT
-1210 PNNKGDW
+1210 PNDKGDW
-1217 INQREYG
+1217 INQRNDAFE
-1224 FDKLIP
+1224 KLIP
-1230 LKRDKNQKI
+1230 LKRDKKLKI
-1239 FDTIFDLNSN
+1239 FNTIFDLNSN
-1249 GVKTSRDPWVYNFS
+1249 GVATNRDPWVYNFS
-1263 PNALM
+1263 QKILT
-1268 QSVQN
+1268 QSVQT
-1273 CIDAYNA
+1273 CIDTYNA
-1280 DLKRFNERFREAFK
+1280 DLKRFNEVFREAFK
-1294 QRTQGIKPADRYK
+1294 QRTKGIKSADRYK
-1307 HLSDQ
+1307 QLNDK

-1319 KIAWVQNLKTQ
+1319 KIAWTDGLKNK
-1330 LIKGKKLD
+1330 LIKNKNL
-1338 DFSQEKISVSLYRPF
+1338 QESNEECIRLSLYRPF
-1353 NKQYFYY
+1353 NKQWLYWDKDWIHRQ
-1360 ERELA
+1360 REF
-1365 WSFCLMKKIFPD
+1365 SKIFPD
-1377 KSARNV
+1377 KSACNV
-1383 VINTGVGKVFSAL
+1383 VINTSSMASRNFSCL
-1396 ISSEIPCLDL
+1396 IANEITDIQTMA
-1406 LHHNQAYPLY
+1406 NTQAYPLY
-1416 YYDDL
+1416 HYDDW
-1421 GNRYN
+1421 GRRHY

-1433 NLFRRHYQDNAIVEE
+1433 NLFRRHYGDNLIAEE

-1465 KYKNSLTKED
+1465 KYKNSLAKEA
-1475 PRIALSKDFKELS
+1475 PRIALSEDFKELS
-1488 ILGEEL
+1488 MLGKEL
-1494 AKLHLNYESG
+1494 AELHLNYENG
-1504 EMHTSVAY
+1504 EMHESVQY
-1512 KTLMNAE
+1512 NLLENAE
-1519 QKDYYD
+1519 IEGYYD
-1525 VVQMKK
+1525 VEKMI
-1531 DKKGDRIQYN
+1531 KKGDSILYN
-1541 HHITITQIPQKAF
+1541 HNIAITKIPDKAF
-1554 DYVVNGKSAIDWVIE
+1554 EYVVNGKSAIDWVIE
-1569 RYSITTDKDSL
+1569 RYQKTTDRDSL

-1594 FELLCRVIT
+1594 FELLCRVIK
-1603 LSVKSVDLIE
+1603 LSEKSVDLIE